1 MMLMNDIQLRF
12 IDNYLVLVGSS
23 NTAVIY
29 RNTVACLQNFIHF
42 IPKGPTS
49 DFI

>member
-1 MMLMNDIQLRF
+1 MLMNDIQLCF
-12 IDNYLVLVGSS
+12 TDNYLLLIESS

-29 RNTVACLQNFIHF
+29 LNTVACLQNVIYF
-42 IPKGPTS
+42 IPKGPKS